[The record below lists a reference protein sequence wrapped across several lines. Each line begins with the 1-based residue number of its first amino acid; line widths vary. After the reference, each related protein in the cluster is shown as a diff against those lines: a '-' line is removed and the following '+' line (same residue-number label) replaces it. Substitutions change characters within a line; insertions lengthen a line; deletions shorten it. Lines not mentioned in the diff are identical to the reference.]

1 LQFPPE
7 PESTEILR
15 GVEDTTRAVVLF
27 FTNANWVN
35 VCADSLA
42 PSVAMGVE
50 PIKECYENLKSRQV
64 KVRWITEIT
73 KDNLSYCRALMQYA
87 ELRHLDGI
95 KGNFGVSDTA
105 YIATATLNKAQ
116 PVAELIYSTA
126 KSVIEQNKNIFDTLW
141 SKAIV
146 AEDRIR
152 EIEEGVTRTEI
163 RAVKDPREILQDT
176 IGLVRRS
183 KQYSICSVPDGLLYA
198 HSYSFDAFK
207 EILDLHRGGKH
218 AGIRWVTKIEDIEDS
233 RLLEV
238 IKTFMQ
244 LGMQIKHV
252 TTIPPMSFGVSEKEM
267 GVTVEKLRGGS
278 LNASAIFSS
287 EPAIVEQFAA
297 IFEELWNR
305 GINAKERIEEIESQ
319 TKTFIDIIEN
329 PAEIQKRYHALVAS
343 ATQQIL
349 LFLPTT
355 TAYRR
360 EEKIGIFESLE
371 EAVARGA
378 NIRILLPTDKEIE
391 EKIQQKIKLKKGIEI
406 RKIKTSITTEARSK
420 ILIVD
425 NRTYLMVE
433 LKDNSKETF
442 VEAVGS
448 AIISNSKSTILS
460 YVTMFDSL
468 WRQAELY
475 EKLEAHDRMQKE
487 FINIAAHELRTPTQA
502 ILGYSELLQDDSGE
516 HTADMLKA
524 LTRNAYRLQRLI
536 TDILDIAR
544 IESGTLILEIESVNL
559 TDLITTAIGDAK
571 NQVKISGK
579 SIEISY
585 FHKQIQDAQQ
595 KKDLIV
601 DADKD
606 RILQVLSNLLS
617 NALKFTKEGSIAVTT
632 EKVENEVIVKVED
645 SGSGIDREIFPNLFE
660 RFVSKSEKGTGL
672 GLFISKNITL
682 AHGGRIWA
690 ENNPDGIGAMFAF
703 SLPIVG

>member
-244 LGMQIKHV
+244 LGMQIRHV

-267 GVTVEKLRGGS
+267 GVTVENMRGGS

-502 ILGYSELLQDDSGE
+502 ILGYSELLQNDSGE